1 MTESKQLVYRYEGD
15 PKSEETEED
24 LEGDAAVPSKDAV
37 IARKGK
43 RWRVVAVNKEQ
54 LLARPPAIPVYR
66 IFLTEVH

>member
-37 IARKGK
+37 IARKGN
-43 RWRVVAVNKEQ
+43 AG
-54 LLARPPAIPVYR
+54 A
-66 IFLTEVH
+66 